1 MSTIE
6 QLMGGHSLLSIE
18 TGRGSVGTSGQAEPA
33 LSFADFAVL
42 FRTDAQSDVLLEAF
56 DRSGIPYKKH
66 THTPLSPATTS
77 APTPAG
83 GNADTT
89 ASVSAADA
97 TASDDLALITDADLW
112 DPRADRVSLL
122 TLHAAKRLEFPIV
135 FIVGLEDGVLP
146 LYWNDLD
153 DEAAAEERRL
163 FDVGMTRAKDRL
175 LISRATQ
182 RQWRGRVQTLSA
194 SRFLNDIESELT
206 KHQRTPEM
214 RRKPENAQLS
224 LLL

>member
-1 MSTIE
+1 MWQNASRSRLRGATFPGKQSTAFSPHTTA
-6 QLMGGHSLLSIE
+6 Q
-18 TGRGSVGTSGQAEPA
+18 T
-33 LSFADFAVL
+33 AD
-42 FRTDAQSDVLLEAF
+42 
-56 DRSGIPYKKH
+56 SGIPYKKH
-66 THTPLSPATTS
+66 THTPLSPATTP

-89 ASVSAADA
+89 ASGSAADA

-206 KHQRTPEM
+206 KHQRPPEM